1 MNAADRDYYLKRAS
15 DEDQAARDAITLAAR
30 WRHEE
35 LASLYRMRV
44 LAFDHSV
51 EKDGPEGSLEPFVL
65 VPIPPETEA
74 A

>member
-1 MNAADRDYYLKRAS
+1 MHSDDRDYYLRRAS
-15 DEDQAARDAITLAAR
+15 EEDAAASAATSLSAR

-35 LASLYRMRV
+35 LANLYRMRV
-44 LAFDHSV
+44 LAFQTTEIEDDAAGIV
-51 EKDGPEGSLEPFVL
+51 EPFIL